1 MKNPI
6 VVFCYVGGDSITYT
20 GRALKT
26 SELVRKIQIFC
37 EMLTGRKF
45 FPHQAQFSRRIV
57 EAVLTN
63 ESDTLTSLMSRQS
76 GKSFTVSATLSG
88 LMVIL
93 PVFAN
98 MPLFAD
104 DTRLQ
109 PFKNGIMMGVFA
121 PTLSQARIIFTNI
134 KDFLS
139 SKRATEILES
149 DEFNVTK
156 DTFNGERV
164 TIVFNNL
171 GVKSSIS
178 CFSAS
183 DGSNIEGGSYHLYVC
198 DEAQDISN
206 YKYRKSIF
214 PTVSFYNGTKI
225 LIGTPSIQKNFFYDA
240 IELNKREYEGG
251 KKKRNH
257 FEYDCYTI
265 MKYNP
270 KYAKTVEAAKRMMGE
285 NSVEFEMNYLLKWV
299 FQFGMFI
306 DGELF
311 TTDPVADSTLDRVDY
326 CKDQVCIAGIDVG
339 KSQDSTVVTIGI
351 PNYENPVVLEKAKEY
366 DAEDYVLYDIK
377 IIDWLEIV
385 GDNYEEQF
393 YKVKDYL
400 SRFNIKLCVIDGS
413 GVGSPVAD
421 RLAANVDF
429 PVIPFVFTPASKS
442 MLMKNFSAY
451 LNNKCFHYPSSPS
464 AQDTIEYKKFQEQC
478 LELTKDYRG
487 DKLVVAAPKE
497 RNKHDDYP
505 FSAAL
510 MVWGLKHDVGEV
522 EVVDNNEFIQTTK
535 RNIFV
540 GRRNHRI
547 RW

>member
-1 MKNPI
+1 MD
-6 VVFCYVGGDSITYT
+6 FCCIGGGIITYT
-20 GRALKT
+20 GRTLKT
-26 SELVRKIQIFC
+26 ADLVRKIQIFC
-37 EMLTGRKF
+37 EVFSGRKF
-45 FPHQAQFSRRIV
+45 YPHQAQFSRRILK
-57 EAVLTN
+57 AVLEN
-63 ESDTLTSLMSRQS
+63 DADTITSLMSRQS
-76 GKSFTVSATLSG
+76 GKSFTVSATLTG
-88 LMVIL
+88 LMIIL
-93 PVFAN
+93 PIFAN

-109 PFKNGIMMGVFA
+109 GFKNGVMMGVFA
-121 PTLSQARIIFTNI
+121 PTLAQARIIFNNI

-139 SKRATEILES
+139 TKRANEILES

-156 DTFNGERV
+156 DTFNGEKI
-164 TIVFNNL
+164 TLVFQNL
-171 GVKSSIS
+171 GVKSSIT

-225 LIGTPSIQKNFFYDA
+225 LIGTPSIKKNFFYDA
-240 IELNKREYEGG
+240 IELNNKEYAEGL
-251 KKKRNH
+251 KQKNH
-257 FEYDCYTI
+257 YEYDCDTI

-270 KYAKTVEAAKRMMGE
+270 KYAKTVDAAKKTMGE
-285 NSVEFEMNYLLKWV
+285 NSEEFLMNYKLKWI
-299 FQFGMFI
+299 FQYGMFI
-306 DGELF
+306 DGEKF
-311 TTDPVADSTLDRVDY
+311 TVDPIADSTLDRIPY
-326 CKDQVCIAGIDVG
+326 CKDKVCICGIDVG
-339 KSQDSTVVTIGI
+339 KSQDSTVVTVGI
-351 PNYENPVVLEKAKEY
+351 PNYDNPVVLDKSSEFGV
-366 DAEDYVLYDIK
+366 DDYVLYDIK

-393 YKVKDYL
+393 YKVMDYL
-400 SRFNIKLCVIDGS
+400 SHFNIKLCIIDGS

-442 MLMKNFSAY
+442 MLMKNFNAY
-451 LNNKCFHYPSSPS
+451 LNNNCFHYPSSPS
-464 AQDTIEYKKFQEQC
+464 AQETMEYKKFQQQC

-510 MVWGLKHDVGEV
+510 MVWGLKHEVAEV
-522 EVVDNNEFIQTTK
+522 EVSDTNEFIQTSK
-535 RNIFV
+535 RNFFT
-540 GRRNHRI
+540 GSRTHFRR
-547 RW
+547 W